1 MLKENTNYHE
11 LSMNGCAQQLYEQ
24 LHGNYMLKEKRFW
37 KILSRRRPI
46 NKKRK
51 NMKKQYM
58 KPAMRV
64 VKMQQRHIICTSP
77 GGYNGQSMKMY
88 NDAIDD
94 ENAVW

>member
-1 MLKENTNYHE
+1 MAFILNGTSVIMQLERLKRYDSSNNFN
-11 LSMNGCAQQLYEQ
+11 LRFLI
-24 LHGNYMLKEKRFW
+24 RFW

-51 NMKKQYM
+51 NMKKQYN

-77 GGYNGQSMKMY
+77 GEQASIQV
-88 NDAIDD
+88 NDVPITD
-94 ENAVW
+94 EQFVW

>member
-1 MLKENTNYHE
+1 MI
-11 LSMNGCAQQLYEQ
+11 
-24 LHGNYMLKEKRFW
+24 NYMEIICWKKKDFVKFWKRFW

-51 NMKKQYM
+51 NMKKQYN

-77 GGYNGQSMKMY
+77 GDQASIQVNDGQ
-88 NDAIDD
+88 ITD
-94 ENAVW
+94 EQFVW